1 MIDKLSNFFK
11 KFFTKQNQKL
21 FVRTMIVSLVLFII
35 LSVCFF
41 FSLME
46 IPLGFLLGVV
56 ASFGGYLLRYI
67 YKKNDQ
73 DNSKGIVFGATM
85 SFLLSILI
93 IVYYLFFILLALF
106 LYHSG
111 IAAFNYVTVLI
122 GLAMIDIVYYLTKYF
137 FQNEGGK
144 A

>member
-11 KFFTKQNQKL
+11 EFFTKQNQKL
-21 FVRTMIVSLVLFII
+21 FVRTMIVSLVLFIV

-73 DNSKGIVFGATM
+73 DNSKGIIFGTTM

>member
-11 KFFTKQNQKL
+11 EFFTKQNQKL

-122 GLAMIDIVYYLTKYF
+122 GLALIDIVYYLTKYF

>member
-11 KFFTKQNQKL
+11 EFFTKQNQKL

-122 GLAMIDIVYYLTKYF
+122 GLAMIDIVHYLTKYF

>member
-11 KFFTKQNQKL
+11 EFFTKQNQKL
-21 FVRTMIVSLVLFII
+21 FVRTMVVSLVLFII

>member
-1 MIDKLSNFFK
+1 
-11 KFFTKQNQKL
+11 
-21 FVRTMIVSLVLFII
+21 MIVSLVLFVV
-35 LSVCFF
+35 LSVFFF

-73 DNSKGIVFGATM
+73 DNSKSIVFGTTM
-85 SFLLSILI
+85 SFLFGILI
-93 IVYYLFFILLALF
+93 IFYYLFFILLALF

-111 IAAFNYVTVLI
+111 IAAFNYVTVLV
-122 GLAMIDIVYYLTKYF
+122 GLAMIDIVKYFTKYF

-144 A
+144 S

>member
-11 KFFTKQNQKL
+11 EFFTKQNQKL

-46 IPLGFLLGVV
+46 IPLGFLLGIV

>member
-11 KFFTKQNQKL
+11 EFFTKQNQKL

-106 LYHSG
+106 LYHFG

>member
-11 KFFTKQNQKL
+11 EFFTKQNQKL

-46 IPLGFLLGVV
+46 IPLGFLVGVV

>member
-11 KFFTKQNQKL
+11 EFFTKQNQKL
-21 FVRTMIVSLVLFII
+21 FFRTMIVSLVLFVV
-35 LSVCFF
+35 LSVFFF

>member
-11 KFFTKQNQKL
+11 EFFTKQTQIL
-21 FVRTMIVSLVLFII
+21 FFRTMIVSLVLFVI
-35 LSVCFF
+35 LSVFFF
-41 FSLME
+41 FSLMG

-67 YKKNDQ
+67 YKKNDR
-73 DNSKGIVFGATM
+73 DNSKSIIIETAA
-85 SFLLSILI
+85 SFLLGILVVI
-93 IVYYLFFILLALF
+93 YYLFFIVLALF

-111 IAAFNYVTVLI
+111 ITAFNYVTVLI
-122 GLAMIDIVYYLTKYF
+122 GLAMIDIVRYLTKYF

>member
-11 KFFTKQNQKL
+11 EFFTKQNQKL
-21 FVRTMIVSLVLFII
+21 FFRTMIVSLVLFII

>member
-11 KFFTKQNQKL
+11 EFFTKQNQKL

>member
-11 KFFTKQNQKL
+11 EFFTKQNQKL

-111 IAAFNYVTVLI
+111 IAAFNYATVLI
-122 GLAMIDIVYYLTKYF
+122 GLAMIDIVYYLTKLVR
-137 FQNEGGK
+137 
-144 A
+144 

>member
-11 KFFTKQNQKL
+11 EFFTKQNQKL

-67 YKKNDQ
+67 YMKNDQ

>member
-1 MIDKLSNFFK
+1 
-11 KFFTKQNQKL
+11 
-21 FVRTMIVSLVLFII
+21 MIVSLVLFII

-122 GLAMIDIVYYLTKYF
+122 GLAMIDIVHYLTKYF

>member
-11 KFFTKQNQKL
+11 DFFTRQNQRL
-21 FVRTMIVSLVLFII
+21 FFRTMIVSLVLFVV
-35 LSVCFF
+35 LSVFFF

-73 DNSKGIVFGATM
+73 DNSKSIVFGTTM
-85 SFLLSILI
+85 SFLFGILI
-93 IVYYLFFILLALF
+93 IFYYLFFILLALF

-111 IAAFNYVTVLI
+111 IAAFNYVTVLV
-122 GLAMIDIVYYLTKYF
+122 GLAMIDIVKYFTKYF

-144 A
+144 S

>member
-11 KFFTKQNQKL
+11 EFFTKQNQKL

-122 GLAMIDIVYYLTKYF
+122 GLAMIDIVYYLIKYF